1 MAGSTLMFELAV
13 LALTSLIL
21 HATHAGSPFQVGS
34 IPAGERVR
42 PVIYYIVED
51 VVAVDGGGGI
61 EYRRAFNARY
71 ISSVRFQKMICWLTV
86 KWMVGFFFIGA
97 GVTGAVF
104 GVKKRE
110 VAYGVGWGAP
120 FFMAGLMVLS
130 TVWYVKRCL
139 KKEKNHFG
147 TEL

>member
-13 LALTSLIL
+13 LALISLIL
-21 HATHAGSPFQVGS
+21 HATHAGAPFQLGS

-42 PVIYYIVED
+42 PVIYYVVED

-61 EYRRAFNARY
+61 EYRSAFNARY
-71 ISSVRFQKMICWLTV
+71 VSSVRFQKMIYWLTV
-86 KWMVGFFFIGA
+86 MWMLGFFAIGG

-104 GVKKRE
+104 GIKQME

-120 FFMAGLMVLS
+120 FFGAGLMVLS

-139 KKEKNHFG
+139 RKERSHFG